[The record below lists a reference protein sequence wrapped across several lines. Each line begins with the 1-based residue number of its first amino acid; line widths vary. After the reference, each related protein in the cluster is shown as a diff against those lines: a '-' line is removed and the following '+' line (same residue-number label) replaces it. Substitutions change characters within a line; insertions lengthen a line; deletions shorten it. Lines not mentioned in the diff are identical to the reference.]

1 MLLNIDPNPTPLI
14 AGGNQPFLL
23 LERKSQIWRLA
34 KGSTPEVGSSRMM
47 VLLFPTKARRMDSFL
62 FIPPESFLAFS
73 LLNSSNPTLLS
84 HLKPQSPSPQHA
96 NTHFIRYT
104 HSVASFLASCQDSP
118 FSTPKNTTWSI
129 TLKLKVEGN
138 CNTRCALHST
148 VPPTHPPTHTHTHT
162 HTHTL
167 AHTHTH

>member
-1 MLLNIDPNPTPLI
+1 MLLNIDPDPTPLI
-14 AGGNQPFLL
+14 ASGNQPFLL
-23 LERKSQIWRLA
+23 LERKSQICRLA

-84 HLKPQSPSPQHA
+84 HLKTQSY
-96 NTHFIRYT
+96 I
-104 HSVASFLASCQDSP
+104 
-118 FSTPKNTTWSI
+118 TT
-129 TLKLKVEGN
+129 
-138 CNTRCALHST
+138 
-148 VPPTHPPTHTHTHT
+148 T

-167 AHTHTH
+167 YPLHSLGGLLSSLLPR

>member
-84 HLKPQSPSPQHA
+84 HLKPQSP
-96 NTHFIRYT
+96 I
-104 HSVASFLASCQDSP
+104 
-118 FSTPKNTTWSI
+118 TTTRKH
-129 TLKLKVEGN
+129 TLHP
-138 CNTRCALHST
+138 LHSLSSLLSSLL
-148 VPPTHPPTHTHTHT
+148 PRQSLQHTKENHMVHYTQT
-162 HTHTL
+162 EG
-167 AHTHTH
+167 